1 MFSVDVN
8 AADVEAQLGELAKR
22 APAAIKN
29 ATNRTLTWAKKR
41 LTQYIKTH
49 YTVQASE
56 IKKALTVKRTGKDG
70 PGGAVKVKG
79 SPLDL
84 IKYQHRVGSNGV
96 SVWVKRDHTAH
107 PFNEPKTF
115 IASVK
120 AGKTGTHTGVF
131 QRSRSEVMK
140 KYSGRKFNQHNAK
153 IKKLIGPSV
162 PGMVYGESGA
172 FEKLHGEIGAKLQ
185 EFVAEQIAKQIE
197 KYNK

>member
-56 IKKALTVKRTGKDG
+56 IKKAMTVKRTGKDG
-70 PGGAVKVKG
+70 SGGAVKVKG

-107 PFNEPKTF
+107 PLMRPF
-115 IASVK
+115 
-120 AGKTGTHTGVF
+120 
-131 QRSRSEVMK
+131 
-140 KYSGRKFNQHNAK
+140 
-153 IKKLIGPSV
+153 
-162 PGMVYGESGA
+162 
-172 FEKLHGEIGAKLQ
+172 
-185 EFVAEQIAKQIE
+185 
-197 KYNK
+197 